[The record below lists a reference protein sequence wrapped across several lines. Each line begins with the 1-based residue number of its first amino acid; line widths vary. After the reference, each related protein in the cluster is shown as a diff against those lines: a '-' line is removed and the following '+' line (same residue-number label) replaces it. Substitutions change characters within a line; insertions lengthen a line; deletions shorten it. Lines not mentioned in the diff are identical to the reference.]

1 MKVPD
6 DERCIAINLRG
17 TRCNCKRRLENLCI
31 MHYKKKQRYKVETIR
46 I

>member
-6 DERCIAINLRG
+6 EIRCIAINLRG
-17 TRCNCKRRLENLCI
+17 TQCNFKRRIENLCI
-31 MHYKKKQRYKVETIR
+31 QHYQKKQRYKVETIR